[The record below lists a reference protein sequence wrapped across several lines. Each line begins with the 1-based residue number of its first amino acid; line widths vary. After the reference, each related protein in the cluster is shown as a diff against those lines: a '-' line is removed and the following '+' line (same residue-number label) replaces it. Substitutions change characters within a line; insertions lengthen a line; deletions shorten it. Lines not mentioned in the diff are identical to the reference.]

1 MSVLVWQGVGMS
13 DSVCQCVGMLL
24 CQCAIVVSVYLPS
37 ARSVKVLVSV
47 SVSQCL
53 SVSVSVSGR
62 RYARCSAL
70 MCPYVT
76 VLCQCVSVRVL
87 R

>member
-1 MSVLVWQGVGMS
+1 MS

-47 SVSQCL
+47 SVSQCQ
-53 SVSVSVSGR
+53 
-62 RYARCSAL
+62 
-70 MCPYVT
+70 
-76 VLCQCVSVRVL
+76 CQCIRA
-87 R
+87 